1 MRKKVLVMIL
11 SATFC
16 LTGTSVMA
24 EEKAS
29 SSVPAAVEEN
39 EQEEEAE
46 ANPDVQ
52 EYYWSDLED
61 QVEKLGYSGDFYAY
75 SAFGFKMWIP
85 DEYQQIDE
93 LTEEEEEKGYLD
105 GFVTED
111 GVSQITVRYQDYG
124 EDVTY
129 EDILESAE
137 GQYDDA
143 AICVVNDIEMLIL
156 SCDEGET
163 VNAFINMTDDAF
175 LQISYID
182 LNTTDRKVEAGF
194 SQMSIQLLE
203 EEE

>member
-1 MRKKVLVMIL
+1 
-11 SATFC
+11 
-16 LTGTSVMA
+16 
-24 EEKAS
+24 
-29 SSVPAAVEEN
+29 
-39 EQEEEAE
+39 
-46 ANPDVQ
+46 
-52 EYYWSDLED
+52 
-61 QVEKLGYSGDFYAY
+61 
-75 SAFGFKMWIP
+75 MWIP

-105 GFVTED
+105 GFATED

>member
-1 MRKKVLVMIL
+1 MIL
-11 SATFC
+11 SAAFC

-24 EEKAS
+24 EETAS
-29 SSVPAAVEEN
+29 SMEAVAEEN
-39 EQEEEAE
+39 GQEETEADS
-46 ANPDVQ
+46 DVP

-75 SAFGFKMWIP
+75 NALGFRMWIP

-111 GVSQITVRYQDYG
+111 GVSQITVRYQDFG

-143 AICVVNDIEMLIL
+143 VTCVVNDIEMLLL
-156 SCDEGET
+156 SCDDGET
-163 VNAFINMTDDAF
+163 VNVFINMTDGAF
-175 LQISYID
+175 LQICYLD
-182 LNTTDRKVEAGF
+182 LDTTDRKVAAGF

>member
-11 SATFC
+11 SAIFC

-29 SSVPAAVEEN
+29 SSAPDAAEEN
-39 EQEEEAE
+39 VQEEEAE

-52 EYYWSDLED
+52 EFYWSDLEE

-75 SAFGFKMWIP
+75 SALGFRMWIP

-105 GFVTED
+105 GFATED

-143 AICVVNDIEMLIL
+143 AICVVNDIEMLFL
-156 SCDEGET
+156 TCDEGEN
-163 VNAFINMTDDAF
+163 VNVFINMTDDAF
-175 LQISYID
+175 LQIAYID
-182 LNTTDRKVEAGF
+182 LDTTDRKVAAGF

>member
-24 EEKAS
+24 EETAS
-29 SSVPAAVEEN
+29 SMESVAEEN
-39 EQEEEAE
+39 ELEEEAE
-46 ANPDVQ
+46 ADPNVQ
-52 EYYWSDLED
+52 EYYWSDMEE

-75 SAFGFKMWIP
+75 DALGFQMWIP
-85 DEYQQIDE
+85 EEYQQIDE

-111 GVSQITVRYQDYG
+111 GVSQITVRYQDFG

-129 EDILESAE
+129 EDILDSAE

-143 AICVVNDIEMLIL
+143 AICVVNDIEMLFL
-156 SCDEGET
+156 NCDEGEIFN
-163 VNAFINMTDDAF
+163 VFINMTDGAY
-175 LQISYID
+175 LQICYLD
-182 LNTTDRKVEAGF
+182 LDTTDRKIAAGF
-194 SQMSIQLLE
+194 SEMSIQLLE